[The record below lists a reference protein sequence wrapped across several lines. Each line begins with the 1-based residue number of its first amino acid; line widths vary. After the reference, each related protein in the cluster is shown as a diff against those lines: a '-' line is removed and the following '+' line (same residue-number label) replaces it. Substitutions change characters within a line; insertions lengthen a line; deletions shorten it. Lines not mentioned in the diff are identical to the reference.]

1 MEEKEI
7 RPDIDSMIEKAM
19 ESLGF
24 RPIVLYKGKNYYP
37 AQLSYSINESDNT
50 IVDAVIKFTNNKPE
64 KDDSDLETEG
74 EHHSP
79 ISCSKSPV
87 LLLLSVVTT
96 NTLRLPVSSHL
107 CSAHTKAIAVF
118 PAPHPAT
125 IICLPSAN
133 CVTACF

>member
-64 KDDSDLETEG
+64 KDDSDSALDNIFHTLKEIIENIENYKLIRIFDDENNILKEYNLQTEN
-74 EHHSP
+74 
-79 ISCSKSPV
+79 K
-87 LLLLSVVTT
+87 
-96 NTLRLPVSSHL
+96 
-107 CSAHTKAIAVF
+107 
-118 PAPHPAT
+118 
-125 IICLPSAN
+125 
-133 CVTACF
+133 